1 MGGVR
6 KPLMEL
12 AGEPALVHALRP
24 FLAEPRVVAVVVALA
39 PDDAADPPA
48 WLTTLDARVSVVAG
62 GESRSDSVRLALA
75 ALPTDL
81 AVIAV
86 HDAARPLVSPEVVSA
101 CIEAALRG
109 EGAVAGCPVVDTL
122 KEVDSASAVVGT
134 PDRARYWHA
143 QTPQAFP
150 ARMIR
155 AAYAQPGVS
164 ATDDSA
170 LVERLGATV
179 RMIDAG
185 PGNLKVTRPGDV
197 AIAEAYLAGSRRP

>member
-6 KPLMEL
+6 KPFMEL
-12 AGEPALVHALRP
+12 AGEPVLVHALRP

-39 PDDAADPPA
+39 PGDAADPPA
-48 WLTTLDARVSVVAG
+48 WLTALDARVSVVAG
-62 GESRSDSVRLALA
+62 GGSRSESVRLALA
-75 ALPTDL
+75 ALTTDH

-101 CIEAALRG
+101 CIEVALRG

-122 KEVDSASAVVGT
+122 KEVDSARAVVGT
-134 PDRARYWHA
+134 PDRARFWHA

-155 AAYAQPGVS
+155 AAYAQAGVS

-170 LVERLGATV
+170 LVERMGAIV

-185 PGNLKVTRPGDV
+185 PGSLKVTRPGDV
-197 AIAEAYLAGSRRP
+197 AVAEAYLADSRRP

>member
-48 WLTTLDARVSVVAG
+48 WLTALDARVSVVAG

-81 AVIAV
+81 DVIAV
-86 HDAARPLVSPEVVSA
+86 HDAARPLVPPEVVTA
-101 CIEAALRG
+101 CIEVALRG

-122 KEVDSASAVVGT
+122 KEVDSTCAVVGT

-155 AAYAQPGVS
+155 AAYARPGVS

-197 AIAEAYLAGSRRP
+197 LIAEAYLADSRRP

>member
-24 FLAEPRVVAVVVALA
+24 FLAEPRVVAVVVALP
-39 PDDAADPPA
+39 PDDAADPPG
-48 WLTTLDARVSVVAG
+48 WLTALDARVSVVAG

-75 ALPTDL
+75 ALPSDL

-101 CIEAALRG
+101 CIEVALGG

-122 KEVDSASAVVGT
+122 KEVDSACAVVGT

-143 QTPQAFP
+143 QTPQVFP

-155 AAYAQPGVS
+155 AAYAQAGVS

-197 AIAEAYLAGSRRP
+197 LIAEAYLADSRRP